1 MYTVIKRDV
10 AGPYVFPQG
19 RILLAPYTFAPNRNP
34 SLDFTLQLPLHQ
46 RPPLQKPLQHLK
58 QPPQRLPRRQ
68 LQAQQPLL
76 QHLQPLL
83 AEKFMLNHGFL
94 FNFLKN

>member
-1 MYTVIKRDV
+1 MS
-10 AGPYVFPQG
+10 
-19 RILLAPYTFAPNRNP
+19 NP

-58 QPPQRLPRRQ
+58 LPPQLLPRRQ

-76 QHLQPLL
+76 QHLQLPL
-83 AEKFMLNHGFL
+83 AEKFMLNHGFS
-94 FNFLKN
+94 FNFLKNWEISSNKNMETTPKVILCN